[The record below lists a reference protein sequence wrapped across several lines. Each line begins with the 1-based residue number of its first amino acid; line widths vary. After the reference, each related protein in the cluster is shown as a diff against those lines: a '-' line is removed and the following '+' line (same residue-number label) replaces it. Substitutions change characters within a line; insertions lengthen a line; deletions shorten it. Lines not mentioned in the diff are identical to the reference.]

1 MILCLFTCSV
11 TILYPRSSLLETMKM
26 VSNLSLESGVI
37 RRGLIYLHLKGGGL
51 IIDRSL
57 VERGLLERRVYY
69 RKRGYLREGLIRG
82 TGLLERGGY

>member
-37 RRGLIYLHLKGGGL
+37 RRGLIYLHLKGGGA
-51 IIDRSL
+51 
-57 VERGLLERRVYY
+57 YY
-69 RKRGYLREGLIRG
+69 RPELGRKGLIREK
-82 TGLLERGGY
+82 GLLQKEGLFERGAY